1 MKSEAAGEKLTVQR
15 IAMLET
21 HPQKM
26 LQDSK
31 NMLFQP
37 GRHGI
42 SCIEGLR
49 SSVRQSNSVKS
60 IAAGCSKLFGLRAVI

>member
-1 MKSEAAGEKLTVQR
+1 MKSEAAEEKLTVQR

-31 NMLFQP
+31 NMLFRP

-49 SSVRQSNSVKS
+49 SSVRQSNSAKS